1 MVTAMRNP
9 TNFAETR
16 PNHSDAQLRT
26 RAYRVAP
33 SAVVSTVREIVPQ
46 LRTYGRAWRVNPA
59 RGSRAIGSRDAV
71 VVQCEV
77 PVLIFTDDLK
87 ITVQEQGE
95 HTGVDVESRSR
106 VGRGDFGENR
116 RHILQLLRALDAR
129 LPPSQPK

>member
-1 MVTAMRNP
+1 
-9 TNFAETR
+9 
-16 PNHSDAQLRT
+16 
-26 RAYRVAP
+26 
-33 SAVVSTVREIVPQ
+33 VREIVPQ

-59 RGSRAIGSRDAV
+59 SGSRAIDSRDAV

-129 LPPSQPK
+129 LPPSQPR